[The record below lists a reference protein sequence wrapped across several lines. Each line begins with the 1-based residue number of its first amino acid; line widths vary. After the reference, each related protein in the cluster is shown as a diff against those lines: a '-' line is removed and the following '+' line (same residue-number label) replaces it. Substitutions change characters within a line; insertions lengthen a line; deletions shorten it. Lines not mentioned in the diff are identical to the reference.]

1 LVWGGG
7 VVGWVCWVGGWV
19 WVGGGGGGEAGTDR
33 GTLCSVGVEERLP
46 VV

>member
-1 LVWGGG
+1 VVCCVCGLGRG
-7 VVGWVCWVGGWV
+7 VM
-19 WVGGGGGGEAGTDR
+19 VGGGGGGEAGTDR

>member
-1 LVWGGG
+1 VCVGG
-7 VVGWVCWVGGWV
+7 VGGCVVGVGGFV
-19 WVGGGGGGEAGTDR
+19 RVGGGGGGEAGTDR